1 MTDYRAHQL
10 VLEPPQAKETAIN
23 LIRHR
28 KRFAVEIDAWLA
40 KDAIC
45 IAVGG
50 ELQER
55 PETQDYAKNITLRT
69 LDDACQFA
77 ANCIAEELCFDCRA
91 VEFPDKRVEWNFTV
105 ERNKRIA
112 ERRYG

>member
-1 MTDYRAHQL
+1 MVDYRHQQL
-10 VLEPPQAKETAIN
+10 VLEPPQAKETVIN
-23 LIRHR
+23 LVRHR

-50 ELQER
+50 ELVER
-55 PETQDYAKNITLRT
+55 DTEDYAKNITLRT

-77 ANCIAEELCFDCRA
+77 ANCIEEELCFDCRT
-91 VEFPDKRVEWNFTV
+91 VELPDKRIEWNFTV

>member
-10 VLEPPQAKETAIN
+10 TLEPPQACETAVR
-23 LIRHR
+23 LLQLHR
-28 KRFAVEIDAWLA
+28 RFAVEMDASLA

-50 ELQER
+50 ELAAR
-55 PETQDYAKNITLRT
+55 PDAYDYAQDITCRT

-77 ANCIAEELCFDCRA
+77 VNCIREELCFDARTLQL
-91 VEFPDKRVEWNFTV
+91 PNGKIEWNFKV
-105 ERNKRIA
+105 ERHKRFREA
-112 ERRYG
+112 RER

>member
-1 MTDYRAHQL
+1 MTDTRAHQL
-10 VLEPPQAKETAIN
+10 VLEPPQARDTVVN

-28 KRFAVEIDAWLA
+28 RRFAVEIDAGLA

-50 ELQER
+50 ELAER
-55 PETQDYAKNITLRT
+55 PETEDYAKCITLRT

-77 ANCIAEELCFDCRA
+77 ANCIREELCFDCKA
-91 VEFPDKRVEWNFTV
+91 IEFPDKRIEWSFTV

-112 ERRYG
+112 ERRHG